1 MHGPQVV
8 KTHIRPSDTL
18 SPAAKQATLALHGLI
33 ANGEDPAVWT
43 AQKMTVLE
51 IIALQLRT
59 AGKFHEGEASLEEI
73 MGALLA
79 AAAWIAHHHD
89 AVFVGLEGPPA
100 PH

>member
-8 KTHIRPSDTL
+8 KTAVKPSTAV
-18 SPAAKQATLALHGLI
+18 SPAARQAALALNALLEI
-33 ANGEDPAVWT
+33 GEDPAV
-43 AQKMTVLE
+43 LE
-51 IIALQLRT
+51 ARGMAVHQVVVMLLTT